1 MTRKSPFLFNR
12 PGFRRAAL
20 ASLIVAALTGCSEPE
35 LSETEHLQRAQE
47 FQEKGEMRAAIIELK
62 NVLSKDPDN
71 PDTRLQLG
79 MIYLDAGIGDGAE
92 KELRRARDLG
102 ASGSALIVPLA
113 KAMLLQGKNDALLD
127 EIDPRRY
134 PAGPTRAR
142 LHALR
147 ALAYLN
153 QGRPQ
158 KAAEELEFADAEDT
172 SGNEVLLAHAQL
184 ALVRQDL
191 DGARE
196 FIDKALK
203 ADPDFADAWALLGNL
218 ELSLGNLAEAEAA
231 YEKAIESRHYPGPEV
246 ARRALI
252 RIHTHRFTEAQK
264 DIRRLVDA
272 GFGDHPYVS
281 YVRGMNQFAQ
291 GHFAEALEAFQ
302 DAYAK
307 APSLGPLNFYLAATH
322 YALGHKEQALA
333 FAQRAYA
340 DAPRSLRAKR
350 LLGTLKIGYADYDN
364 GRQMLQKLLEE
375 RPRDTS
381 ILRLLAIAAM
391 FEGDT
396 SQAVNYL
403 SQLVELLPESEQ
415 AKDLL
420 MMAKLLDG
428 QGLDDLA
435 PARDEEGDYTGE
447 FLYAL
452 AKLRDKQLAEA
463 LELGEKLAE
472 KYPEKADPHK
482 LVAAIYMMVGQWKEA
497 SEALE
502 AALQREPDDASAVIN
517 LAKIRIHAG
526 ELEKARA
533 LLQKLSRKQP
543 QEEEAILLL
552 AGLEARLTGPQEGI
566 RILEEALEKNP
577 GSTLV
582 RKELASAYLRIG
594 DAAKV
599 LDLTRELDSKTL
611 MAHPPLLEYRGKAAM
626 LLNDLPSAVRA
637 FQQWTQAAPHSAKAY
652 FLYSDALARSG
663 NDTESRAA
671 LLQSLK
677 LDPHYLPAR
686 IGRVKMLV
694 RSGDLKGARKALSD
708 LRTDFGNRPEV
719 LAIEGWLALGTGD
732 FETAANRLRAALD
745 ERPDREVALL
755 LTRALG
761 ALQKHQEAAEV
772 LQQWLAD
779 HPRDLAMSLQLAEV
793 LLAMKKEEAA
803 ASLYEELLQ
812 QQPDLLVALN
822 NLAWLRQDEAPQRAM
837 EYAERAY
844 NIAPKDPVVLDT
856 YGMLLKD
863 SGEKEKAYRMISEA
877 ARLAPENPDIQLHL
891 GMILADQKHY
901 TKAKAILASL
911 VDKAPR
917 SQAAREASRLLK
929 EIPQ

>member
-1 MTRKSPFLFNR
+1 MTRQSTFFPHR

-20 ASLIVAALTGCSEPE
+20 ASLIVAALAGCSEPE
-35 LSETEHLQRAQE
+35 LTETEHLQRAQE
-47 FQEKGEMRAAIIELK
+47 FQEQGEMRAAIIELK
-62 NVLSKDPDN
+62 NVLSVDPDN

-79 MIYLDAGIGDGAE
+79 MVYLDAGIGDGAE
-92 KELRRARDLG
+92 KELRRARELG
-102 ASGSALIVPLA
+102 ASNSALIVPLA
-113 KAMLLQGKNDALLD
+113 KALLLQGKNGALLE
-127 EIDPRRY
+127 EIEPQRF
-134 PAGPTRAR
+134 PAGPLRAK

-153 QGRPQ
+153 QGKPQ
-158 KAAEELEFADAEDT
+158 KAAEELEFADTEDA

-196 FIDKALK
+196 FIDRTLK
-203 ADPDFADAWALLGNL
+203 AEPDSADAWALLGNL
-218 ELSLGNLAEAEAA
+218 ELSQGNLAEAEAA
-231 YEKAIESRHYPGPEV
+231 YGKAIEFRHYPGPEV

-252 RIHTHRFTEAQK
+252 RIHTHRFPEARE
-264 DIRRLVDA
+264 DIQRLIDA

-291 GHFAEALEAFQ
+291 GHFTAALEAFQ

-307 APSLGPLNFYLAATH
+307 APSIGPLNFYLAATH

-333 FAQRAYA
+333 FSQRAYA
-340 DAPRSLRAKR
+340 EAPRSLRAKR
-350 LLGTLKIGYADYDN
+350 LLGTLKISYADYDN

-375 RPRDTS
+375 RPGDAN
-381 ILRLLAIAAM
+381 ILRLLAIGAM

-428 QGLDDLA
+428 QGLEDLT
-435 PARDEEGDYTGE
+435 PAKAQGGDYTAE

-452 AKLRDKQLAEA
+452 AKLRDSQLAEA
-463 LELGEKLAE
+463 LELGKGLAE

-482 LVAAIYMMVGQWKEA
+482 LIAAVYMMVGQWEEA

-502 AALQREPDDASAVIN
+502 AALQRQPDDASAIIN
-517 LAKIRIHAG
+517 LAKIRIHG
-526 ELEKARA
+526 GKLEEARA
-533 LLQKLSRKQP
+533 LLQKLSRKRP
-543 QEEEAILLL
+543 AEEEAILLL
-552 AGLEARLTGPQEGI
+552 AGLEARLTTPRAGI
-566 RILEEALEKNP
+566 RILEEALERNP
-577 GSTLV
+577 DSILV
-582 RKELASAYLRIG
+582 RKELASAYLRSG

-599 LDLTRELDSKTL
+599 LDLTRELDSQTL
-611 MAHPPLLEYRGKAAM
+611 RAHPSFLEYRGKAAM
-626 LLNDLPSAVRA
+626 LLNDLPSAVRT
-637 FQQWTQAAPHSAKAY
+637 FRQWTQAAPNSAKAY

-663 NDTESRAA
+663 NDTESRTA

-686 IGRVKMLV
+686 IGQVKMLV
-694 RSGDLKGARKALSD
+694 RSSDLKAARKALAD

-719 LAIEGWLALGTGD
+719 LAIEGWFALGTGD

-779 HPRDLAMSLQLAEV
+779 HPRDQAMSLQLAEV

-803 ASLYEELLQ
+803 ASLYEKLLQ
-812 QQPDLLVALN
+812 HQPDLLVALN
-822 NLAWLRQDEAPQRAM
+822 NLAWLRQDKDPRTAM

-863 SGEKEKAYRMISEA
+863 SGQKEKAYRMISEA
-877 ARLAPENPDIQLHL
+877 SGLAPENPDIQLHL

-901 TKAKAILASL
+901 RKAKTILASL
-911 VDKAPR
+911 IDKAPR
-917 SQAAREASRLLK
+917 SQAAREARRLLK